1 MIELEVPND
10 GAHIPGFTEPSRNGV
25 RMTAPKKIIRLGL
38 LAAAISGS
46 AMLAVPAVASAAT
59 AQPVVH
65 SAAAHPNDCGGPC
78 YPS

>member
-1 MIELEVPND
+1 MRRAHSGIHGTIEKWSSHD
-10 GAHIPGFTEPSRNGV
+10 C
-25 RMTAPKKIIRLGL
+25 PKKIVRLGL

-59 AQPVVH
+59 AQPAVH